1 MAKSTNVIRIP
12 KAPADAFNKHRP
24 VSELLWMQV
33 EHLAAVVKKDIDD
46 ETRARKRTIDDERR
60 AIRTEGEA
68 SDFIKKYT
76 AVLHPDGARKRATR
90 SSRSA
95 RKKPARSSKG

>member
-1 MAKSTNVIRIP
+1 MAKSQKVISIP
-12 KAPADAFNKHRP
+12 KPPASAYNKNRP

-33 EHLAAVVKKDIDD
+33 EYLAAVVKKDIDD
-46 ETRARKRTIDDERR
+46 QTRARKVTIDDERR
-60 AIRTEGEA
+60 VIRTEGEA

-76 AVLHPDGARKRATR
+76 AILHPDGARKRPTR

-95 RKKPARSSKG
+95 SKKARSSKG